1 MLTKEELLE
10 YLEKEKQAIY
20 QRGDAF
26 FQCAE
31 LGFREVETAKKI
43 TELLDEWGVS
53 YKKEVAL
60 TGVIATL
67 GTGDGYHI
75 AFVADIDALPR
86 KDGRGNIHSCGH
98 SIQTTMGLSL
108 LKALHDSGILEKTDA
123 KVSFFFTPAEEYID
137 FEYRDRLIAS
147 GKLEFRSG
155 KQNMIALDCFD
166 GVDCVL
172 SAHAN
177 GDEGTKFDVDS
188 TLAGFMAKKAIFMGR
203 AAHSGAA
210 PHLGRNTLH
219 GATLAM
225 NAISFL
231 KDQFAVEKGLR
242 LNPILTVGGGS
253 VNTIPDETVMETY
266 VRANDNETLFEAC
279 RRFDGCVEHCA
290 KALDLEYRIS
300 NTVGYLPLTQSKG
313 LNNVVRENML
323 RHCSSEEIVESP
335 VSGASGDVGDL
346 AFLIPTI
353 QFGFSGVKG
362 RFHDDSFEICDYENC
377 YITSGKVMLGT
388 IYDLITNPNCRVQ
401 QNENEYIGKKLEYF
415 GCLHQNCQ

>member
-1 MLTKEELLE
+1 MLNKEELLQ
-10 YLEKEKQAIY
+10 YLEKEKQTIC
-20 QRGDAF
+20 QRGDTF

-31 LGFREVETAKKI
+31 LGFCEVETAKKI
-43 TELLDEWGVS
+43 TELLDEWGIP
-53 YKKEVAL
+53 YEKEIAL
-60 TGVIATL
+60 TGIIATL
-67 GTGDGYHI
+67 GNGKGYHI

-86 KDGRGNIHSCGH
+86 KDGKGNIHSCGH

-108 LKALHDSGILEKTDA
+108 LKALHESGILEQTDCR
-123 KVSFFFTPAEEYID
+123 VSFFFTPAEEYID
-137 FEYRDRLIAS
+137 FAYRDGLIAE

-155 KQNMIALDCFD
+155 KQNMIALGYFD
-166 GVDCVL
+166 EVDCVL

-188 TLAGFMAKKAIFMGR
+188 TLAGFMAKKAVFMGR

-225 NAISFL
+225 NALSFL

-242 LNPILTVGGGS
+242 LNPVLTAGGGS
-253 VNTIPDETVMETY
+253 VNTIPDETVLETY

-279 RRFDGCVEHCA
+279 KRFDGCIEHCA
-290 KALDLEYRIS
+290 KALDLGYEIS
-300 NTVGYLPLTQSKG
+300 NTVGYLPLVQSKG
-313 LNNVVRENML
+313 LNKVVRGNML
-323 RHCSSEEIVESP
+323 LYCSSEEIVESP
-335 VSGASGDVGDL
+335 ISGASGDVGDL
-346 AFLIPTI
+346 GFLISTI

-362 RFHDDSFEICDYENC
+362 RFHDDSFAIADYENC

-388 IYDLITNPNCRVQ
+388 IYDLITNTDFRVQ
-401 QNENEYIGKKLEYF
+401 QNKKEYIGKKLEYF
-415 GCLHQNCQ
+415 GWLHHNYQ

>member
-1 MLTKEELLE
+1 MITKEELLQ
-10 YLEKEKQAIY
+10 YLEKERQAIF

-31 LGFREVETAKKI
+31 LGFCEVETARRI
-43 TELLDEWGVS
+43 TDLLEEWGIP
-53 YKKEVAL
+53 YEKEVAL

-67 GTGDGYHI
+67 GKGDGYHI

-86 KDGRGNIHSCGH
+86 KDGKGNIHSCGH

-108 LKALHDSGILEKTDA
+108 LKALHDSGILEQTDC
-123 KVSFFFTPAEEYID
+123 KVRFYFTPAEEYID
-137 FEYRDRLIAS
+137 FEYRDELIAA

-155 KQNMIALDCFD
+155 KQNMISLGCFD

-177 GDEGTKFDVDS
+177 GDERTKFDVSS
-188 TLAGFMAKKAIFMGR
+188 TLAGFMAKKAVFMGR

-242 LNPILTVGGGS
+242 LNPVLTVGGGS
-253 VNTIPDETVMETY
+253 VNTIPDETVLETY
-266 VRANDNETLFEAC
+266 VRAKD
-279 RRFDGCVEHCA
+279 R
-290 KALDLEYRIS
+290 KS
-300 NTVGYLPLTQSKG
+300 
-313 LNNVVRENML
+313 VV
-323 RHCSSEEIVESP
+323 
-335 VSGASGDVGDL
+335 
-346 AFLIPTI
+346 
-353 QFGFSGVKG
+353 
-362 RFHDDSFEICDYENC
+362 
-377 YITSGKVMLGT
+377 
-388 IYDLITNPNCRVQ
+388 
-401 QNENEYIGKKLEYF
+401 
-415 GCLHQNCQ
+415 

>member
-43 TELLDEWGVS
+43 TDLLDEWGVS

-155 KQNMIALDCFD
+155 KQNMIALGCFD

-290 KALDLEYRIS
+290 KALDLEYKIS

-323 RHCSSEEIVESP
+323 RHCSSDEIVESP

-362 RFHDDSFEICDYENC
+362 RFHDDSFEICDYKNC
-377 YITSGKVMLGT
+377 YITAGKVMLGT

>member
-1 MLTKEELLE
+1 MITKEELLK
-10 YLEKEKQAIY
+10 YLEKERQAIF

-31 LGFREVETAKKI
+31 LGFCEVETARRI
-43 TELLDEWGVS
+43 TDLLEEWGIP
-53 YKKEVAL
+53 YEKEVAL

-67 GTGDGYHI
+67 GKGDGYHI

-86 KDGRGNIHSCGH
+86 KDGKGNIHSCGH

-108 LKALHDSGILEKTDA
+108 LKALHDSGILEQTDC
-123 KVSFFFTPAEEYID
+123 KVRFYFTPAEEYID
-137 FEYRDRLIAS
+137 FEYRDELIAA

-155 KQNMIALDCFD
+155 KQNMISLGCFD

-172 SAHAN
+172 STHAN
-177 GDEGTKFDVDS
+177 GDERTKFDVSS
-188 TLAGFMAKKAIFMGR
+188 TLAGFMAKKAVFMGR

-242 LNPILTVGGGS
+242 LNPVLTVGGGS
-253 VNTIPDETVMETY
+253 VNTIPDETVLETY

-290 KALDLEYRIS
+290 KALDLEYKIS
-300 NTVGYLPLTQSKG
+300 NTAGYLPLAQSKG
-313 LNNVVRENML
+313 LNKVVRENML
-323 RHCSSEEIVESP
+323 LHCSSEEIVESP

-346 AFLIPTI
+346 GFLIPTI
-353 QFGFSGVKG
+353 QFGFSGVRG
-362 RFHDDSFEICDYENC
+362 RFHDDSFEISDYENC

-388 IYDLITNPNCRVQ
+388 IYDLIMKPNCRVQ
-401 QNENEYIGKKLEYF
+401 QNKKKYDVKKLEYF
-415 GCLHQNCQ
+415 GWLHQKLD

>member
-43 TELLDEWGVS
+43 TDLLDEWGVS

-155 KQNMIALDCFD
+155 KQNMIALGCFD

-242 LNPILTVGGGS
+242 LNPVLTVGGGS

-266 VRANDNETLFEAC
+266 VRANNNETLFEAC

-290 KALDLEYRIS
+290 KALDLEYKIS

-323 RHCSSEEIVESP
+323 RHCSSDEIVESP

-362 RFHDDSFEICDYENC
+362 RFHDDSFEICDYKNC
-377 YITSGKVMLGT
+377 YITAGKVMLGT

>member
-1 MLTKEELLE
+1 MLTKEELLK

-31 LGFREVETAKKI
+31 LGFREVETARMI
-43 TELLDEWGVS
+43 TDLLVEWGIP

-60 TGVIATL
+60 TGVIATI
-67 GTGDGYHI
+67 GKGNGYHI

-86 KDGRGNIHSCGH
+86 KDGNGNIHSCGH
-98 SIQTTMGLSL
+98 SIQTTLGLSL
-108 LKALHDSGILEKTDA
+108 LKVLHDSGILENTDT

-137 FEYRDRLIAS
+137 FEYRDGLIAA

-155 KQNMIALDCFD
+155 KQNMIALGCFD

-177 GDEGTKFDVDS
+177 GDEGMKFDVAS

-242 LNPILTVGGGS
+242 LNPVLTVGGGS
-253 VNTIPDETVMETY
+253 VNTIPDETVLETY

-279 RRFDGCVEHCA
+279 KRFDGCVEHCA
-290 KALDLEYRIS
+290 KALDLEYKIL

-323 RHCSSEEIVESP
+323 LHCSLEEIFEGP
-335 VSGASGDVGDL
+335 ISGASGDVGDL
-346 AFLIPTI
+346 GFLIPTI

-362 RFHDDSFEICDYENC
+362 RFHDDSFQISDYENC

-401 QNENEYIGKKLEYF
+401 QNAKEFVVKKMEYF
-415 GCLHQNCQ
+415 GWLHQNYQ

>member
-43 TELLDEWGVS
+43 TDLLDEWGVS

-155 KQNMIALDCFD
+155 KQNMIALGCFD

-362 RFHDDSFEICDYENC
+362 RFHDDSFEICDYKNC
-377 YITSGKVMLGT
+377 YITAGKVMLGT

>member
-43 TELLDEWGVS
+43 TDLLDEWGVS

-155 KQNMIALDCFD
+155 KQNMIALGCFD

-242 LNPILTVGGGS
+242 LNPVLTVGGGS

-290 KALDLEYRIS
+290 KALDLEYKIS

-323 RHCSSEEIVESP
+323 RHCSSDEIVESP

-362 RFHDDSFEICDYENC
+362 RFHDDSFEICDYKNC
-377 YITSGKVMLGT
+377 YITAGKVMLGT

>member
-1 MLTKEELLE
+1 MLTKEELLK

-31 LGFREVETAKKI
+31 LGFREVETARMI
-43 TELLDEWGVS
+43 TDLLVEWGIP
-53 YKKEVAL
+53 YKKEIAL
-60 TGVIATL
+60 TGVIATI
-67 GTGDGYHI
+67 GKGNGYHI

-86 KDGRGNIHSCGH
+86 KDGNGNIHSCGH
-98 SIQTTMGLSL
+98 SIQTTLGLSL
-108 LKALHDSGILEKTDA
+108 LKVLHDSGILENTDT

-137 FEYRDRLIAS
+137 FEYRDGLIAA

-155 KQNMIALDCFD
+155 KQNMIALGCFD

-177 GDEGTKFDVDS
+177 GDEGMKFDVAS
-188 TLAGFMAKKAIFMGR
+188 ILAGFMAKKAIFMGR

-242 LNPILTVGGGS
+242 LNPVLTVGGGS
-253 VNTIPDETVMETY
+253 VNTIPDETVLETY

-290 KALDLEYRIS
+290 KALDLEYKIL

-323 RHCSSEEIVESP
+323 LHCSLEEIVEGP
-335 VSGASGDVGDL
+335 ISGASGDVGDL
-346 AFLIPTI
+346 GFLIPTI

-362 RFHDDSFEICDYENC
+362 RFHDDSFEISDYENC

-388 IYDLITNPNCRVQ
+388 IYDLITNPYCRVK
-401 QNENEYIGKKLEYF
+401 QNAEEYVVKKMEYF
-415 GCLHQNCQ
+415 GWLH